1 MSPLRKLLK
10 HPATYLALL
19 GLVAGSALAD
29 SFRPPER
36 QLAARTYVVLVRGYQ
51 GLGNPLLAGVV
62 QCRYRPTCSRYSI
75 ESVQRYGLRKG
86 LALTTARLWRCRGSV
101 PLGTSDPVP

>member
-10 HPATYLALL
+10 HPATYLAIL
-19 GLVAGSALAD
+19 GLLAGSVLAD
-29 SFRPPER
+29 SLRPPER
-36 QLAARTYVVLVRGYQ
+36 QLTARIYIVVVRAYQ
-51 GLGNPLLAGVV
+51 RVGNPVLAGSV

-75 ESVQRYGLRKG
+75 ETVQRYGLRKG
-86 LALTTARLWRCRGSV
+86 LALTAARLWRCRASV

>member
-19 GLVAGSALAD
+19 GLVAGSVFAD

-36 QLAARTYVVLVRGYQ
+36 QLAARVYIVLVRGYQ
-51 GLGNPLLAGVV
+51 RLGSPLLAGV
-62 QCRYRPTCSRYSI
+62 R
-75 ESVQRYGLRKG
+75 
-86 LALTTARLWRCRGSV
+86 SV
-101 PLGTSDPVP
+101 PLPSDLLPLLDRNRATLRVCARAWP